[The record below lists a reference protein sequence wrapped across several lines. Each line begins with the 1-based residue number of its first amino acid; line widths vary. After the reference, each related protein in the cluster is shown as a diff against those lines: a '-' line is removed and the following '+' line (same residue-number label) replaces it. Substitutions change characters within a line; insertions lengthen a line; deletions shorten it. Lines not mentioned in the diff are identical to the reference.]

1 MLLFYLPPLLYA
13 IIVIYINSD
22 MIFALNS
29 CMSFREENKKKVYIL
44 VFYIYPWLLFFFV
57 SSDVIFF
64 HSEGLLSLFPIVQV

>member
-22 MIFALNS
+22 VIFALNS

-44 VFYIYPWLLFFFV
+44 VFYIYPCICALPSFLQTPSFT
-57 SSDVIFF
+57 
-64 HSEGLLSLFPIVQV
+64 